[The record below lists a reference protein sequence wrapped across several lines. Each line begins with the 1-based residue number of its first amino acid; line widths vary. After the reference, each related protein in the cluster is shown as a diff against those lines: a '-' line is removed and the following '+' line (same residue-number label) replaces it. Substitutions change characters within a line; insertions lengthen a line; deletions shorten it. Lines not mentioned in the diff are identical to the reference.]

1 MIEGDC
7 FQLELFV
14 DVDGLTDVIG
24 SVEDY
29 ERVAGDVGLYI
40 CKVSF
45 DGGVC
50 WYARV
55 VQRSGS
61 PPTSHGRE
69 LAASPEGGREEFRA

>member
-1 MIEGDC
+1 LIEGDC

-45 DGGVC
+45 DGGGC
-50 WYARV
+50 GYAVV
-55 VQRSGS
+55 VQ
-61 PPTSHGRE
+61 
-69 LAASPEGGREEFRA
+69 